1 MMTSNRP
8 YLMRAMYEW
17 ILDNELTPHVM
28 IDADMPSVEVPR
40 QYVEDGKII
49 LNVSPRAVQT
59 FLIDNECLGFSARFA
74 GKPYNIYAPISA
86 VRAVYASENNEGM
99 MFDKLPES
107 DVEAD
112 QGSDNFSPE
121 VPSQEKSK
129 RPTLRVV
136 K

>member
-28 IDADMPSVEVPR
+28 IDAEMPNVEVPR
-40 QYVEDGKII
+40 QYIEEGKII
-49 LNVSPRAVQT
+49 LNVAPRAVQG
-59 FLIDNECLGFSARFA
+59 FLIDDECLGFSARFG
-74 GKPYNIYAPISA
+74 GKPYNIYAPIGA

-99 MFDKLPES
+99 MFDKLPEA
-107 DVEAD
+107 DVDDAPD
-112 QGSDNFSPE
+112 PDDTP
-121 VPSQEKSK
+121 PTPTASK

>member
-28 IDADMPSVEVPR
+28 IDAEMSNVEVPR
-40 QYVEDGKII
+40 QYVEDGKIV
-49 LNVSPRAVQT
+49 LNVAPRAVQA

-74 GKPYNIYAPISA
+74 GKPYNIYAPINA
-86 VRAVYASENNEGM
+86 VRAVYAAENNEGM
-99 MFDKLPES
+99 MFDKLPEEVAAESTIDS
-107 DVEAD
+107 DD
-112 QGSDNFSPE
+112 KPPTP
-121 VPSQEKSK
+121 PSGK
-129 RPTLRVV
+129 RPALRVV

>member
-8 YLMRAMYEW
+8 YLMRAMYDW

-28 IDADMPSVEVPR
+28 IDADMRDVEVPR

-49 LNVSPRAVQT
+49 LNVAPRAVQA
-59 FLIDNECLGFSARFA
+59 FLVDNDGLSFSARFA

-86 VRAVYASENNEGM
+86 VRAVYAAENNEGM
-99 MFDKLPES
+99 MFEKLPEIEVDS
-107 DVEAD
+107 TEADVEVTEE
-112 QGSDNFSPE
+112 E
-121 VPSQEKSK
+121 VAEKPK

>member
-28 IDADMPSVEVPR
+28 IDAEMPDVEVPR
-40 QYVEDGKII
+40 QYIEDGKII
-49 LNVSPRAVQT
+49 LNVAPRAVQS

-86 VRAVYASENNEGM
+86 IRAVYAAENNEGM

-107 DVEAD
+107 DV
-112 QGSDNFSPE
+112 DNATDPDDT
-121 VPSQEKSK
+121 PPTPPAGK

>member
-28 IDADMPSVEVPR
+28 IDAEMAGVEVPR

-49 LNVSPRAVQT
+49 LNVSPSAVQG
-59 FLIDNECLGFSARFA
+59 FEIDNECLGFSARFA
-74 GKPYNIYAPISA
+74 GKPYNIYAPMNAI
-86 VRAVYASENNEGM
+86 RAVYAAENNEGM

-107 DVEAD
+107 EVD
-112 QGSDNFSPE
+112 DNPEPDDTPPKSPAAG
-121 VPSQEKSK
+121 K

>member
-28 IDADMPSVEVPR
+28 IDAEMPDVEVPR
-40 QYVEDGKII
+40 QYIEDGKII
-49 LNVSPRAVQT
+49 LNVAPRAVQS
-59 FLIDNECLGFSARFA
+59 FIIDNECLGFSARFA

-86 VRAVYASENNEGM
+86 IRAVYAAENNEGM

-107 DVEAD
+107 DV
-112 QGSDNFSPE
+112 DNTPDPDDTPPT
-121 VPSQEKSK
+121 PSAGK